1 MLTKN
6 AKSIYTLLRNESS
19 GELSYYVLAEKLGLD
34 YNTVKS
40 ACDLIVEQGLAETK
54 CYKASIP
61 ASIVLTEKGKHRFV
75 FGVNALADFLVRS
88 IAIPVAVS
96 LVSSIVTTLITM
108 RWFG

>member
-61 ASIVLTEKGKHRFV
+61 ASIVLTEKGKHTVAFAIDKSWK
-75 FGVNALADFLVRS
+75 FALKD
-88 IAIPVAVS
+88 IALPIG
-96 LVSSIVTTLITM
+96 LSIVTSILTTLITLHIA
-108 RWFG
+108 G